1 MWNNVHVMITKVCKI
16 SELPVCPSPE
26 YVVQHSLTID
36 DSNRLHYAHEE
47 YLLNRFL
54 MMDVKLKTFYSDLPE
69 DERPTIENLHKWRF
83 PEDDN
88 SED

>member
-1 MWNNVHVMITKVCKI
+1 
-16 SELPVCPSPE
+16 
-26 YVVQHSLTID
+26 
-36 DSNRLHYAHEE
+36 
-47 YLLNRFL
+47 
-54 MMDVKLKTFYSDLPE
+54 VKLKTFYSDLPE